1 MSEGATVS
9 IHDNNSD
16 DGDDGETS
24 AFGGAVRSVFR
35 AAKSVT
41 RTVSSVAVG
50 RLPHLPAKTVARS
63 AGKLGDVYDI
73 TDSIRTAHEHATIN
87 SSDEAKT
94 GSTKSSSRPNRWA
107 HAAKVARTALP
118 SFIRS
123 AILGTVVFDVY
134 ESSVCELSEGSLASL
149 PNGPFFRGIADRG
162 SVIAKTH
169 PVLADSVIAI
179 TGGTAGGLAHAL
191 GYIAWGKGAGVSR
204 MWSEHILSQPR
215 FRGLAVFLKRYGVI
229 SISGRSFT
237 PAPPVHTLG
246 TCVSH
251 VLVHSSLFG
260 SYVATKLLLLGFVD
274 EVLVPAFSRHYDTK
288 HDVTADKS
296 AADVSLA
303 RSQAQL
309 KFEHY
314 CGLVC
319 ITAAGGVAGI
329 VSETM
334 SAVTENAELEVA
346 GVRQALSNLR
356 ATNLLPRIGQVLTF
370 SALLPNILGF
380 LAFEY
385 GKEIIE
391 NGSAMQANHLTA
403 LKGLY

>member
-1 MSEGATVS
+1 MVPME
-9 IHDNNSD
+9 HDS
-16 DGDDGETS
+16 DGDVIQNETS
-24 AFGGAVRSVFR
+24 ASGGAVRSIAQSFKRV
-35 AAKSVT
+35 AKSME
-41 RTVSSVAVG
+41 SVAG
-50 RLPHLPAKTVARS
+50 GLHIPHASAAKTVAKS
-63 AGKLGDVYDI
+63 AGTLGFAV
-73 TDSIRTAHEHATIN
+73 
-87 SSDEAKT
+87 EAKNEET
-94 GSTKSSSRPNRWA
+94 KDGSKRRQVASFDNRRVG
-107 HAAKVARTALP
+107 HFDKAARALFSGLP
-118 SFIRS
+118 KFVK
-123 AILGTVVFDVY
+123 ATVLGTLLFDVY
-134 ESSVCELSEGSLASL
+134 ESSVCELSEGPLASL

-391 NGSAMQANHLTA
+391 KAVSKDQTQPPDLE
-403 LKGLY
+403 GLRRL